1 MFDNIINFFKKMN
14 KKEETEKATNK
25 DTAKERLQL
34 VLMQDRA
41 NVSADF
47 LDMMREEIIEV
58 IKKYVDV
65 DETAIDVKLTNKQ
78 NSDGTVGG
86 PALYANIP
94 LKNIKNESRKL
105 NKSEKET
112 ASVDEEKET
121 EKEQQPQDNE
131 NEKEATEKVE
141 EVNTEKVVE
150 EKIKE
155 PSNKEKI
162 ETKEESDSKSEKN
175 KNKKGSNSKKVE
187 KGKNEKKN
195 K

>member
-1 MFDNIINFFKKMN
+1 MN
-14 KKEETEKATNK
+14 KKEETEKSTNK

-65 DETAIDVKLTNKQ
+65 DESAIDVKLTNKQ

-105 NKSEKET
+105 NKPE
-112 ASVDEEKET
+112 EEKH
-121 EKEQQPQDNE
+121 DN
-131 NEKEATEKVE
+131 
-141 EVNTEKVVE
+141 
-150 EKIKE
+150 
-155 PSNKEKI
+155 SN
-162 ETKEESDSKSEKN
+162 SEKN
-175 KNKKGSNSKKVE
+175 SNKSEEPQENKEEESSIKKDAETENNENVKVEATSEKKENTNNEDLEKSNDKAKAECDSKKDDKKSKKELNSKKVE